1 MPETVLRLVIRA
13 EAKYHG
19 EMSEPLV
26 GSSYADLCA
35 AARELIPEVT
45 PSECLELQVA
55 GAVVIDLREPDELA
69 DGIAPEAHLVP
80 RGTLEK
86 SVADIVDDP
95 STTIC
100 LYCAGG
106 HRSALAA
113 LTLRDMGFQDVRSV
127 AGGFRRWQEEARPIA
142 AGPISQA
149 RTESEVDLDHR
160 DWHSIRSNF
169 AITSRQVEVL
179 DGTERPLVYLDHA
192 ATTHPP
198 DIAMNAV
205 KDFLSLDYAN
215 VHRASYQLARRST
228 LRFEDAYRTC
238 ARFVNADL
246 DHHCVVFTSNTTA
259 ACELVAHAVEP
270 LPGAV
275 LVTDLEHHSSD
286 LPHRRR
292 GRVVRVGLDSTQ
304 RLDLPAL
311 REVLQRDRI
320 KLVSVSGA
328 ANVTGWMPPIHEIAA
343 LAHEAGA
350 LICVDAAQLVAHA
363 PIDMGT
369 PGDPTAIDFL
379 VAAGHKAYA
388 PFGAGFLIGPRTI
401 LDSVEPVVPGGG
413 VAARVDEDGATWL
426 ASPDR
431 HQFGTPNVGGAI
443 GMAVMLESLEKI
455 TMAEVRRHEMVLFR
469 RMVEGLESIGGI
481 TLYGPSELEERVGII
496 PFNVDGV
503 SDMLTAAVLGE
514 EFAVAVRN
522 GRFCAHLHSD
532 RLLEGD
538 ANSGAVRA
546 SIGLFNDASDVDAF
560 LSAVDVVRRGEWKG
574 EYRERGGEVTS
585 QPTGRCADRWME
597 GTGDVPPSS

>member
-1 MPETVLRLVIRA
+1 MFQFVLRTTV
-13 EAKYHG
+13 KYHLG
-19 EMSEPLV
+19 MLEPSV
-26 GSSYADLCA
+26 GSSYADLCD

-45 PSECLELQVA
+45 PSECLELQKS
-55 GAVVIDLREPDELA
+55 GALVIDLRESSELV
-69 DGIAPEAHLVP
+69 DGIAPDAHLIP

-86 SVADIVDDP
+86 AVAEIVDDH
-95 STTIC
+95 SSTIC
-100 LYCAGG
+100 LYCDGG
-106 HRSALAA
+106 NRSLLAA
-113 LTLRDMGFQDVRSV
+113 LTLRQMGFQDVRSV
-127 AGGFRRWQEEARPIA
+127 AGGFRLWQEQGLPIA
-142 AGPISQA
+142 AGPTNHW
-149 RTESEVDLDHR
+149 RPESDVDLDHG
-160 DWHSIRSNF
+160 DWHSIRANF
-169 AITSRQVEVL
+169 GITGRRVQVL

-205 KDFLSLDYAN
+205 KQFLSLDYAN

-238 ARFVNADL
+238 ARFVGADL

-259 ACELVAHAVEP
+259 ACEIVAHVVEP

-292 GRVVRVGLDSTQ
+292 GRVVRIGLDSTQ
-304 RLDLPAL
+304 RLDLAAL

-320 KLVSVSGA
+320 KLVSVTGA
-328 ANVTGWMPPIHEIAA
+328 ANVTGWMPPIREIAA

-350 LICVDAAQLVAHA
+350 LICVDAAQLIAHA
-363 PIDMGT
+363 PIDMGP
-369 PGDPTAIDFL
+369 PGDPTSIDFL

-401 LDSVEPVVPGGG
+401 LDSVDPVVPGGG

-455 TMAEVRRHEMVLFR
+455 TMSEVRRHEMTLFK
-469 RMVEGLESIGGI
+469 RMVDGLESIGGV
-481 TLYGPSELEERVGII
+481 TLYGPSDLEERVGII

-514 EFAVAVRN
+514 EFAIAVRN

-546 SIGLFNDASDVDAF
+546 SIGLFNDETDIDAF
-560 LSAVDVVRRGEWKG
+560 LSAVDVVRRGDWKG